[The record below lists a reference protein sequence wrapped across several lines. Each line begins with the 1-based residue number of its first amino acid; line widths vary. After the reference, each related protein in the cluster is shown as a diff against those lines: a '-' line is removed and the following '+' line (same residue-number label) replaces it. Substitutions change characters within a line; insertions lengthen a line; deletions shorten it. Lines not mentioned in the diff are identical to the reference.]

1 MRSPA
6 VVPSPGPR
14 VLPGALSP
22 LTADLVRGPRRPAV
36 VLAAGRFGAYLGAH
50 GRVLPVLSRDAVA
63 LPGALRLAEPSATLG
78 LGLVAGDMVVI
89 GGGCVRTAGVT
100 IRGVRTWRPARVRP
114 GSACSTS
121 LPRARPLLAAAV
133 GDLDPW
139 LAAGVAGC
147 LRATDPYAAVAGLVG
162 RGEGL
167 TPAGDDALAGA
178 LLLRRALGLAPPA
191 RVDDALAAAVRTQLP
206 ATTAVSASLL
216 DAAAGGWAA
225 REVVELVDAVVHG
238 GGRGVR
244 AALPAV
250 LAIGHTSGRD
260 LVTGLL
266 AALDALVP
274 SGRIAA

>member
-1 MRSPA
+1 MRTPA
-6 VVPSPGPR
+6 AVPAPGPR

-22 LTADLVRGPRRPAV
+22 LTADLVRGARRPAV
-36 VLAAGRFGAYLGAH
+36 VLAVGRFGAYLGAH
-50 GRVLPVLSRDAVA
+50 GRVLPVLSQDAVA
-63 LPGALRLAEPSATLG
+63 LPGALRLTEPSATLD
-78 LGLVAGDMVVI
+78 LGLAVGDVVVV
-89 GGGCVRTAGVT
+89 GGGCVRTPGATV
-100 IRGVRTWRPARVRP
+100 RGVRTWRPARVRA

-121 LPRARPLLAAAV
+121 LPGARPLLAAAV

-139 LAAGVAGC
+139 LAAGVDGC
-147 LRATDPYAAVAGLVG
+147 LRAVDPYAAVAGLVG

-178 LLLRRALGLAPPA
+178 LLLRRALDLAPPA
-191 RVDDALAAAVRTQLP
+191 RADDALVAAVRARLH

-225 REVVELVDAVVHG
+225 REVVALLDAVVHG
-238 GGRGVR
+238 GASAVR

>member
-6 VVPSPGPR
+6 VVPAPGAR

-36 VLAAGRFGAYLGAH
+36 VLAAGRFGAYLGAQ
-50 GRVLPVLSRDAVA
+50 GRVLPVLSQDAVA
-63 LPGALRLAEPSATLG
+63 LPGALRLAEPSTALD
-78 LGLVAGDMVVI
+78 LGLVAGDVVVV
-89 GGGCVRTAGVT
+89 GAGCVRTPGATV
-100 IRGVRTWRPARVRP
+100 RGVRTWRPARVRA
-114 GSACSTS
+114 GSACSTA
-121 LPRARPLLAAAV
+121 LPRARPLLAAAA
-133 GDLDPW
+133 GKLDPW
-139 LAAGVAGC
+139 MTRGVDGC

-162 RGEGL
+162 RGQGL

-178 LLLRRALGLAPPA
+178 LLLRRALDLAPPA
-191 RVDDALAAAVRTQLP
+191 RADDALVAAVRTRLH

-216 DAAAGGWAA
+216 DAAADGWAS

-238 GGRGVR
+238 GADAVR

-250 LAIGHTSGRD
+250 LAVGHTSGRD

>member
-6 VVPSPGPR
+6 AVPSPGAR

-36 VLAAGRFGAYLGAH
+36 ALAAGRFGAYLGAH

-63 LPGALRLAEPSATLG
+63 LPGALRLAEPSAGLD

-89 GGGCVRTAGVT
+89 GGGCVRTPGAT
-100 IRGVRTWRPARVRP
+100 IRGVRTWRPARVRA

-121 LPRARPLLAAAV
+121 LPLARPLLAEAV
-133 GDLDPW
+133 ADLDPW
-139 LAAGVAGC
+139 VAAGVAAC
-147 LRATDPYAAVAGLVG
+147 LHGADPDLGVLGLVG
-162 RGEGL
+162 RGQGL

-178 LLLRRALGLAPPA
+178 LLLRRALGLAPA
-191 RVDDALAAAVRTQLP
+191 RAGDALLGALGARLY
-206 ATTAVSASLL
+206 ATTAVSAALL
-216 DAAAGGWAA
+216 DAAADGWAA
-225 REVVELVDAVVHG
+225 PEVVELVDAVVHG
-238 GGRGVR
+238 GPDAVGS
-244 AALPAV
+244 ALPAV